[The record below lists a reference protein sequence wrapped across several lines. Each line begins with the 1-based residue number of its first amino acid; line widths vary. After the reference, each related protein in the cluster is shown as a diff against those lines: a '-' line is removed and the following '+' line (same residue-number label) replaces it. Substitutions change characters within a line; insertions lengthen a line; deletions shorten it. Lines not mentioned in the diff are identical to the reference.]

1 MSLVTALIVEISY
14 ILAAICFIFL
24 KKRPTS
30 NLKGYK
36 YHIWTSVPKV
46 VELRQTNQLAR
57 RKKLFPETITYNLL
71 ETNSSFH
78 VKQRTTGNFCFTQAK
93 FSFREES

>member
-1 MSLVTALIVEISY
+1 MSLVAALIVEISY

-46 VELRQTNQLAR
+46 VELRQTN
-57 RKKLFPETITYNLL
+57 
-71 ETNSSFH
+71 
-78 VKQRTTGNFCFTQAK
+78 
-93 FSFREES
+93 